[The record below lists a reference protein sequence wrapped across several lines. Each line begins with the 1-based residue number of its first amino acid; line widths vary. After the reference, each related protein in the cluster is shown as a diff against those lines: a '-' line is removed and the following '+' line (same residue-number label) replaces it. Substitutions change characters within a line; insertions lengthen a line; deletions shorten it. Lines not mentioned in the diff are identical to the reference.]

1 MNKDLNKKNAAA
13 VFEKNKGI
21 KQLYFTNDGQAFT
34 SIEPAKTHQKEV
46 TGNIEGLHLVKNGNY
61 EGPAVSLIEDVVT
74 AAPEEAEAEEVTA
87 DEAGTGKKKNH
98 KQ

>member
-1 MNKDLNKKNAAA
+1 MEKELNKKNAAA

-46 TGNIEGLHLVKNGNY
+46 TGSIEGLHLVKNGNY
-61 EGPAVSLIEDVVT
+61 EGPAVSVIEDEVT
-74 AAPEEAEAEEVTA
+74 AAPEEAEEVAA
-87 DEAGTGKKKNH
+87 DETGTGKKK
-98 KQ
+98 KS